1 MQFFLQ
7 NVQNVIFKILKM
19 FKDNTKFT
27 TSACWINSK
36 IRKRDKTPH
45 HESIDYFITTAGHY
59 HGGIIECPHCCRTLL
74 PEVAWG

>member
-59 HGGIIECPHCCRTLL
+59 HGGIIEGISCSGTPLL
-74 PEVAWG
+74 EVA